1 MSPLYNELGWRSSSS
16 SSHREQILR
25 NFILAS
31 AVDSGMEEAVS
42 VALEKFDSL
51 VKRNNEVSP
60 NFRPIVYRCG
70 IKNGRTSD
78 WKYAWKMLET
88 TRVARYVVL
97 LGCDFEIVTAA

>member
-1 MSPLYNELGWRSSSS
+1 
-16 SSHREQILR
+16 
-25 NFILAS
+25 
-31 AVDSGMEEAVS
+31 MEEAVS

-97 LGCDFEIVTAA
+97 LGCDFEIVTATL